1 MRKNLIGVVPLA
13 IWCGSLFAAAPAAS
27 TPTAAPATASG
38 GDFQYIDNTVRLQDD
53 FFRHV
58 SGKWLDT
65 VEIPADRARYG
76 SFDAFRELSQH
87 TLHEV
92 IESLAKGDVPGDPDA
107 KKIADLYRSFMNEAR
122 VEGLGLKPLRSEL
135 ARI

>member
-76 SFDAFRELSQH
+76 SFDVLRELSE
-87 TLHEV
+87 TRLHQGV
-92 IESLAKGDVPGDPDA
+92 GAFAQGGASRHPAP
-107 KKIADLYRSFMNEAR
+107 KKKS
-122 VEGLGLKPLRSEL
+122 
-135 ARI
+135 